1 MAVAT
6 PHGGPQP
13 ADLERPG
20 VLFAGI
26 MAGSAAVVPFNLLP
40 LLLGSAADKLDLDAS
55 QVGFLGAV
63 YLAGSGGVNLG
74 QVAWVRRVN
83 WRVAVAASAAVACA
97 GLLASNWAEGMASLG
112 LCLLITGIGCGSIY
126 GIMAT
131 LFGDTSDPP
140 RYYGLKMGSE
150 LGLSAVVLLLFSSLL
165 LGRVG
170 FDGLTQAA
178 VAVILVF
185 CGAAWRLP
193 ARGVKG
199 QTEGERAGEPSV
211 WASVT
216 LKLGLAATGLLGF
229 FAAGSGVWIYVERFG
244 SLKDFSADAIGLAA
258 GLSVF
263 ASAAG
268 GFAVAAL
275 GSRLSAGAYL
285 SLAFGIYAGALLLM
299 LGAEGFGAYV
309 VGICAFGFAWQF
321 GVSYMMGCL
330 ALADPV
336 GRFTV
341 LNSAALGLGGILG
354 PSVLALFVVAGNF
367 EPAFGAGMVMAGL
380 SVIAVM
386 VAARKRE
393 ANP

>member
-1 MAVAT
+1 M
-6 PHGGPQP
+6 
-13 ADLERPG
+13 ERPA

-26 MAGSAAVVPFNLLP
+26 MAGSAGMLPFNLMP
-40 LLLGSAADKLDLDAS
+40 LLLGSAADKLGLDAS
-55 QVGFLGAV
+55 QIGFLGAV
-63 YLAGSGGVNLG
+63 YLAGFSGVNLG

-83 WRVAVAASAAVACA
+83 WRAAVAASAVVACA
-97 GLLASNWAEGMASLG
+97 GLLAADWAGGMASLG
-112 LCLLITGIGCGSIY
+112 LCLLIAGVGCGSIF
-126 GIMAT
+126 GITVT

-150 LGLSAVVLLLFSSLL
+150 LFLNAVVLILFSSLL

-178 VAVILVF
+178 AVTVAVF
-185 CGAAWRLP
+185 CLAAWRLP

-199 QTEGERAGEPSV
+199 QAEAEGGSSA
-211 WASVT
+211 WASLT
-216 LKLGLAATGLLGF
+216 LKLVLAATGLLGF
-229 FAAGSGVWIYVERFG
+229 FAAGSGVWIYVERLG
-244 SLKDFSADAIGLAA
+244 SLKEFSVDAIGLAA

-268 GFAVAAL
+268 GFTVAAL
-275 GSRLSAGAYL
+275 GSRLSGVVYL
-285 SLAFGIYAGALLLM
+285 SLAFAIYAGALLLM
-299 LGAEGFGAYV
+299 LAAGGFGAYV

-330 ALADPV
+330 ALADPA

-354 PSVLALFVVAGNF
+354 PSVLALSVASGNF
-367 EPAFGAGMVMAGL
+367 EPAFGAGAVLAGL
-380 SVIAVM
+380 AILAVM
-386 VAARKRE
+386 GSLRIRLE
-393 ANP
+393 TNP